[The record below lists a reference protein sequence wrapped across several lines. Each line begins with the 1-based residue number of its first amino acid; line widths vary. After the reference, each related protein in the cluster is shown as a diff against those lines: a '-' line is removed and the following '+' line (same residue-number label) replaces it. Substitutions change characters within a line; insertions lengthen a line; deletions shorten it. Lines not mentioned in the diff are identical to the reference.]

1 MIEREVEDL
10 IDDFQ
15 KKRKNEYESIEF
27 EKKRQNYLL
36 QKKLDSKK
44 CLKEKKQL
52 CLLQKDE

>member
-15 KKRKNEYESIEF
+15 KKRKNEYECIES
-27 EKKRQNYLL
+27 EKKRQTYLL
-36 QKKLDSKK
+36 QKKLESKK
-44 CLKEKKQL
+44 YLKEKKQL